1 MSDLDEFKAQYRRSL
16 EAFIDGDP
24 EPQKQLWSRRE
35 DVTLANP
42 FGPPAKG
49 PAPVFE
55 AMDTAAAAIREGR
68 ELTYEVIS
76 SYETAD
82 LAYEVALQ
90 GARMKLGGSPD
101 MAPVMLRVTT
111 IFRREDDRWKL
122 VHRHGDPI
130 TQQRPPESL
139 VQSSGGPTS

>member
-1 MSDLDEFKAQYRRSL
+1 MSDLDELKERYRRSL
-16 EAFIDGDP
+16 EAFINGDP
-24 EPQKQLWSRRE
+24 EPQQPLWSRRE

-49 PAPVFE
+49 LAQVFE
-55 AMDTAAAAIREGR
+55 AMDSAAAAIRRDEG
-68 ELTYEVIS
+68 LTFDVIS

-90 GARMKLGGSPD
+90 GGRMQLGQSPT
-101 MAPVMLRVTT
+101 MVPMTLRVTS
-111 IFRREDDRWKL
+111 ILRREEGGWKII
-122 VHRHGDPI
+122 HRHADPI

-139 VQSSGGPTS
+139 VQGSAPAS

>member
-16 EAFIDGDP
+16 EAFIEGNP
-24 EPQKQLWSRRE
+24 EPQKSLWSRRE

-49 PAPVFE
+49 TTPVFQ
-55 AMDTAAAAIREGR
+55 AMDTAAAAIREGG

-90 GARMKLGGSPD
+90 GGRMKLGGSPD
-101 MAPVMLRVTT
+101 MVPVTLRVTT
-111 IFRREDDRWKL
+111 IFRREDDGWKL